1 MTNLGFETAKN
12 CPQKVTNST
21 LVVRRIRTGK
31 GEMTSKRLNPIAHG
45 GGGLFGP
52 HHQTVSHNSG
62 TFSPYEILK
71 ELISQGGCCS
81 HFFEQGVM
89 KN

>member
-45 GGGLFGP
+45 GGGGFLARTIRLSATTLELF
-52 HHQTVSHNSG
+52 H
-62 TFSPYEILK
+62 L
-71 ELISQGGCCS
+71 
-81 HFFEQGVM
+81 M
-89 KN
+89 KF